1 LPIDPI
7 GGTSSPL
14 LIDEEPQRLPEDQ
27 QGLNRHQLL
36 YIHITQSDGDGVP
49 HNRSQ
54 ELMTPAV
61 QLLRQGFVRE
71 ACPVGGFF
79 CAHSRERREKVMD
92 NIWFQSA
99 LWMALALL
107 AAMGSFFITISAALF
122 EIMIGAVAGNTV
134 GLPLTDWINY
144 IASFGAVVLTFL
156 AGTDIDP
163 HVIKRNFGSS
173 VTIGL
178 MGFFAPYLG
187 CLLFARYGLGWPWP
201 QAQIAGIALS
211 TTSVAVV
218 YAVMVETG
226 YNRTELGKIILAA
239 CFINDIGTVLALG
252 LIFANYNLYLLLFV
266 TVTILAV
273 AVLPCIVSWLFKRIG
288 GRASEP
294 EIKFLFLVLF
304 ALGGLA
310 TLGKSEAVLPAYL
323 VGMALAPFFV
333 GQKELQFRLRAI
345 CFAFLTPFY
354 FLKAGSLIEAHALA
368 AGAGFIALFLAI
380 KMVTKFAGILPLTRY
395 FAFGRREGM
404 YTTMMMS
411 TGLTF
416 GSISALFGLTNNII
430 DQFQYTILLTAVIGS
445 AVVPTVIAQVWFQ
458 PRFEQLEEDA

>member
-1 LPIDPI
+1 M
-7 GGTSSPL
+7 
-14 LIDEEPQRLPEDQ
+14 E
-27 QGLNRHQLL
+27 
-36 YIHITQSDGDGVP
+36 
-49 HNRSQ
+49 
-54 ELMTPAV
+54 
-61 QLLRQGFVRE
+61 
-71 ACPVGGFF
+71 
-79 CAHSRERREKVMD
+79 

-99 LWMALALL
+99 LWMVLALI
-107 AAMGSFFITISAALF
+107 AALGSLLITISAALF
-122 EIMIGAVAGNTV
+122 EIVVGAIAGNTV
-134 GLPLTDWINY
+134 GLPLTPWVNY
-144 IASFGAVVLTFL
+144 IASFGAIVLTFL

-163 HVIKRNFGSS
+163 HVVKRNFASS

-201 QAQIAGIALS
+201 QAQIGGIALS

-252 LIFANYNLYLLLFV
+252 LVFANYLLTFAVV
-266 TVTILAV
+266 TV
-273 AVLPCIVSWLFKRIG
+273 AVLVALPWVVPWLFKRIG

-310 TLGKSEAVLPAYL
+310 NLGKSEAVLPAYL
-323 VGMALAPFFV
+323 VGMALAPFFMK
-333 GQKELQFRLRAI
+333 QRELQLRMRAI

-354 FLKAGSLIEAHALA
+354 FLKAGSLIEARALL
-368 AGAGFIALFLAI
+368 AGAGLIAAFLAI
-380 KMVTKFAGILPLTRY
+380 KMVTKFVGILPLTRY
-395 FAFGRREGM
+395 FRFDRREGM
-404 YTTMMMS
+404 YTTLMMS

-416 GSISALFGLTNNII
+416 GSISALFGLTNHII
-430 DQFQYTILLTAVIGS
+430 DQEQYTVLVTAVIGS
-445 AVVPTVIAQVWFQ
+445 AVVPTLIAQIWFQ
-458 PRFEQLEEDA
+458 PKFEPLEEDA

>member
-1 LPIDPI
+1 
-7 GGTSSPL
+7 
-14 LIDEEPQRLPEDQ
+14 
-27 QGLNRHQLL
+27 
-36 YIHITQSDGDGVP
+36 
-49 HNRSQ
+49 
-54 ELMTPAV
+54 
-61 QLLRQGFVRE
+61 
-71 ACPVGGFF
+71 
-79 CAHSRERREKVMD
+79 MD

-99 LWMALALL
+99 LWMALALI
-107 AAMGSFFITISAALF
+107 AAMGSLYITISAALF
-122 EIMIGAVAGNTV
+122 EIVVGAIAGNTV
-134 GLPLTDWINY
+134 GLPLTPWIDY

-163 HVIKRNFGSS
+163 HVVKRNFGSS

-187 CLLFARYGLGWPWP
+187 CLLLARYGLGWPWP

-252 LIFANYNLYLLLFV
+252 LIFANYNIYLVLFV
-266 TVTILAV
+266 IVTIAAM
-273 AVLPCIVSWLFKRIG
+273 AVLPWIVPWLFERIA

-304 ALGGLA
+304 GLGGLA
-310 TLGKSEAVLPAYL
+310 NLGKSEAVLPAYL
-323 VGMALAPFFV
+323 VGMALAPFFI
-333 GQKELQFRLRAI
+333 GQRELQRRMRAI

-354 FLKAGSLIEAHALA
+354 FLKAGSLIEARALI
-368 AGAGFIALFLAI
+368 AGAGLITLFLAM
-380 KMVTKFAGILPLTRY
+380 KMATKFAGILPLTRY
-395 FAFGRREGM
+395 FKFVPREGM

-416 GSISALFGLTNNII
+416 GSIAALFGLTNHII
-430 DQFQYTILLTAVIGS
+430 DRDQYTVLLTAVIGS
-445 AVVPTVIAQVWFQ
+445 AVVPTLIAQVWFH
-458 PRFEQLEEDA
+458 PHFEPLEEDA